1 MNEGE
6 SGMSEFRVRALQS
19 SLAKV
24 LAVAGLAAVVCV
36 TSGCNPFRRSQADA
50 VCKGPVGYTDASSVP
65 ALKIPAGLESPDT
78 RQALRIPDLGTPE
91 PPPRKQSQGCLDE
104 PPPYVIAK
112 PKEPEA

>member
-1 MNEGE
+1 MSEGE
-6 SGMSEFRVRALQS
+6 SGMRRAL
-19 SLAKV
+19 AI
-24 LAVAGLAAVVCV
+24 AGLVAVLCV

-50 VCKGPVGYTDASSVP
+50 VCKGPEGYADAASIP
-65 ALKIPAGLESPDT
+65 ALQIPAGLESPDT